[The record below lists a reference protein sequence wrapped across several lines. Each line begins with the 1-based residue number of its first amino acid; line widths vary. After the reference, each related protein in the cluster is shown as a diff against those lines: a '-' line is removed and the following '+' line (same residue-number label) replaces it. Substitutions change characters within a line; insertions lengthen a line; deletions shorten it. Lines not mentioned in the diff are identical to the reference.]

1 MGERPRMASVF
12 RVFGALALG
21 VAAFTLA
28 IGLGGCVTRFD
39 TSREVLAPLHA
50 QGRFDEAARL
60 LDDPETKADYGEKNR
75 LLWWLERGAVAS
87 ALDQHEVT
95 LDTLEKAESYMEVH
109 REPTGSDEFA
119 RWLLNDTAAPYYGE
133 PYEDLYVNVLKLL
146 AQLERGEVQGG
157 ATVEARRMAG
167 KADVL
172 RDRYVRTDAALRERS
187 RAESRSSG
195 SQSSGDAFSAATSSA
210 STRFSSSSGVAGDF
224 IETTLGTYL
233 TAATFMASGDRDL
246 QEVAGRRLESA
257 IRLQGSLVGPVDPSK
272 FETLG
277 TRRLAD
283 GNVLIV
289 GLSGR
294 GPTKVPERI
303 GPIPIYTW
311 PVYFELPQ
319 LVGGSAEV
327 GSVRVLVES
336 PAGGT
341 ATTTGL
347 DFVEDMRSVATEN
360 HRRQLPQIYART
372 YLRSSI
378 KAAAAAIGT
387 EVARSQARSGDTRD
401 LVTIGG
407 IIAGL
412 ALVMGTEKADL
423 RSWTFL
429 PGRADAGFITLPPG
443 EHAVRLEFLGRG
455 GGVLYTS
462 PPRTVRVSSDQL
474 TTVVERYWR

>member
-1 MGERPRMASVF
+1 MGERSRIASVF

-21 VAAFTLA
+21 VTALTLS
-28 IGLGGCVTRFD
+28 GLLGGCVTRFD

-157 ATVEARRMAG
+157 ATVEARRLAG

-172 RDRYVRTDAALRERS
+172 RDRYVRTDAALRERARSES
-187 RAESRSSG
+187 RAGG

-210 STRFSSSSGVAGDF
+210 SSRFSSSGAPGEF
-224 IETTLGTYL
+224 IESTLGTYL
-233 TAATFMASGDRDL
+233 TAVTFMASGDRDL

-257 IRLQGSLVGPVDPSK
+257 IRLQGSLVGPVDPTR

-327 GSVRVLVES
+327 GSVRVLVETS
-336 PAGGT
+336 TGAAAAA
-341 ATTTGL
+341 ATPL

-412 ALVMGTEKADL
+412 ALVVGTEKADL

-443 EHAVRLEFLGRG
+443 EHTVRVEFLGRG
-455 GGVLYTS
+455 GGVLYIS
-462 PPRTVRVSSDQL
+462 PPRTVRVSSDRL